1 MNQPAWNC
9 LDPIQP
15 SSQHQAG
22 LSVALLLTG
31 LDLSHLEFEKQAVSC
46 AFFTL
51 LLIKNLT
58 F

>member
-1 MNQPAWNC
+1 M
-9 LDPIQP
+9 
-15 SSQHQAG
+15 
-22 LSVALLLTG
+22 ALLLTG